1 MPASRRRP
9 GPPARPPDPPRAA
22 APRIVV
28 PSERRVLARP
38 AEIAPA
44 PGVRAV
50 SSSGFYD
57 TSRGVA
63 PKPAAP
69 PPPPVMSRRQFEQE
83 LQRLMREFAQGEEN
97 PGSVSCTD
105 CRQCVSCMFCRD
117 CEECYRCTHSV
128 GCRSSSHLTHCT
140 GCTGC
145 HDCAYCE
152 QSENCTRSSYLV
164 LSRSC
169 SECTYCFGCVG
180 LAKKD
185 FHVLNVKYGRTEYF
199 RIVAGL
205 RKELGLPE

>member
-1 MPASRRRP
+1 VVAPA
-9 GPPARPPDPPRAA
+9 
-22 APRIVV
+22 
-28 PSERRVLARP
+28 ERRVIAPRT
-38 AEIAPA
+38 EIAPA
-44 PGVRAV
+44 PPVRTV
-50 SSSGFYD
+50 SASGFYD

-63 PKPAAP
+63 PQRAAP
-69 PPPPVMSRRQFEQE
+69 PAPPVMSRRQFEQE

-97 PGSVSCTD
+97 PGSVSCTG

-117 CEECYRCTHSV
+117 CEECYRCTHSD
-128 GCRSSSHLTHCT
+128 GCRSSSHLTHCS

-145 HDCAYCE
+145 HDCAYCV

-205 RKELGLPE
+205 KKELGLPD